1 MLKCFKNFKGRC
13 MWGKKTSYISM
24 IKAYSEICAIYTVN
38 QSCSVPHFPHFFKC
52 FFLLISKCL
61 MAASS
66 GKYLS
71 SLDWI
76 NEICCSLS
84 AQFVIQSPL
93 GIKTNPV
100 SWCVSTLVSQCLLT
114 MDRFERCYFKRKPVL
129 LNVEPSSW
137 GSLFCH
143 IGVRFPSVASL
154 CNRWPIKWAWV

>member
-1 MLKCFKNFKGRC
+1 MYVRKEDIL
-13 MWGKKTSYISM
+13 
-24 IKAYSEICAIYTVN
+24 
-38 QSCSVPHFPHFFKC
+38 HFYDKSILWNLCYLYRKPELLSTTLSSFLQV

-61 MAASS
+61 IAASS

>member
-1 MLKCFKNFKGRC
+1 MYVRKEDIL
-13 MWGKKTSYISM
+13 
-24 IKAYSEICAIYTVN
+24 
-38 QSCSVPHFPHFFKC
+38 HFYDKSILWNLCYLYRKPELLSTTLSSFLQV

-61 MAASS
+61 IAASS

-154 CNRWPIKWAWV
+154 CS

>member
-1 MLKCFKNFKGRC
+1 MYVRKEDIL
-13 MWGKKTSYISM
+13 
-24 IKAYSEICAIYTVN
+24 
-38 QSCSVPHFPHFFKC
+38 HFYDKSILWNLCYLYRKPELLSTTLSSFLQV

-154 CNRWPIKWAWV
+154 CS

>member
-1 MLKCFKNFKGRC
+1 MYVRKEDIL
-13 MWGKKTSYISM
+13 
-24 IKAYSEICAIYTVN
+24 
-38 QSCSVPHFPHFFKC
+38 HFYDKSILWNLCYLHRKPELLSTTLSSFLQV

-61 MAASS
+61 IAASS

-76 NEICCSLS
+76 NEICWSLS

-154 CNRWPIKWAWV
+154 CS